1 MSHCFIRQCFIR
13 QCFIRQH
20 VSLVTMLICVAGEDV
35 LVGGEKT
42 GTLRFCG
49 RTQFASGVW
58 CGVEL
63 HDKTGKN
70 NGSVAGVT
78 YFKSKPGHGM

>member
-13 QCFIRQH
+13 IKTAC
-20 VSLVTMLICVAGEDV
+20 VLLVTMLICVAGEDV

-78 YFKSKPGHGM
+78 YFKSKPGHGK

>member
-1 MSHCFIRQCFIR
+1 MSHYFIKQCFTSY
-13 QCFIRQH
+13 H
-20 VSLVTMLICVAGEDV
+20 VYDVFVSGEDV

-78 YFKSKPGHGM
+78 YFKSKPGHG